1 MIQYNILLN
10 NVVTLYVHGR
20 ESMLFDTLVYVG
32 INWRPPSQSELIPI
46 IFNTKLIYF
55 DLDSSILF
63 IILLH

>member
-46 IFNTKLIYF
+46 IFIIQLTYLG
-55 DLDSSILF
+55 LELPILV
-63 IILLH
+63 LLGI